1 MPLRISWSMCLVL
14 TIDLP
19 CSTAHRNPEQT
30 EMKTTQFCVVH
41 KITKICI
48 CNFREKNSYD
58 NCSVVE
64 FEAFFKS
71 QN

>member
-1 MPLRISWSMCLVL
+1 
-14 TIDLP
+14 
-19 CSTAHRNPEQT
+19 
-30 EMKTTQFCVVH
+30 MKTTHFCVVH

-48 CNFREKNSYD
+48 CNFEDKYSYD